1 MTYNISKRLRR
12 LSGAIFKAFISTS
25 PRNAAVPRS
34 VYGVRIAVDRFVR
47 DLKISFYYDHGLVSL
62 PSRLFR
68 CETLETLELNRVILL
83 DVPSQFTFRSL
94 VKLRLLS
101 VIYSDDESFSSLIS
115 NCPVVEELAVE
126 TCPQDNVVTFTVDL
140 PSLKSLSVGNTVRE
154 NPPND
159 HLFVI
164 HSHSLKRLSI
174 VDYFGE
180 LDLIGNLPK
189 LVEANLQSMSYHA
202 NVLESFTFV
211 KRLYV
216 CLADKARYPHG
227 TVLFQLVCLELC
239 SCDDS
244 WTSML
249 VSLLHHSPKLQALKL
264 VQDHG
269 MPAER
274 KVRWIQPRHVPECL
288 LLHLKRFEWR
298 DYEGT
303 KVKKEV
309 AIYILNNAKRLVSAT
324 IYPFSVS
331 LVRKRKMFE
340 EVEIATRSL
349 RACELTFYH
358 LTIYESRSLRFSL
371 SGSLSHS
378 GDLSSG
384 DLSSGDL
391 PL

>member
-1 MTYNISKRLRR
+1 MPMLLEVFSEEDSYEDKEANDNHIT
-12 LSGAIFKAFISTS
+12 T
-25 PRNAAVPRS
+25 VPRS
-34 VYGVRIAVDRFVR
+34 VYGFRIAVDRFVR

-83 DVPSQFTFRSL
+83 DVPSQFTFCSL

-115 NCPVVEELAVE
+115 NCPVLEELAVE

-211 KRLYV
+211 KRFYV

-349 RACELTFYH
+349 RAFKLVRKHQIFEEFEILQPEGQKHMGAYNEK
-358 LTIYESRSLRFSL
+358 LIVQES
-371 SGSLSHS
+371 
-378 GDLSSG
+378 
-384 DLSSGDL
+384 
-391 PL
+391 

>member
-1 MTYNISKRLRR
+1 MPMLLEVFSEEDSYEDEEANDNHITS
-12 LSGAIFKAFISTS
+12 LSQFVSGTFLLHK
-25 PRNAAVPRS
+25 AAVLES
-34 VYGVRIAVDRFVR
+34 FHLNIASECSGSQ
-47 DLKISFYYDHGLVSL
+47 IGLW
-62 PSRLFR
+62 
-68 CETLETLELNRVILL
+68 ELNRVILL
-83 DVPSQFTFRSL
+83 DVPSQFTFSSL

-101 VIYSDDESFSSLIS
+101 VIYSDDESFSRLIS
-115 NCPVVEELAVE
+115 NCPVLEELAVE
-126 TCPQDNVVTFTVDL
+126 TCPQDNVVTFTADL
-140 PSLKSLSVGNTVRE
+140 ASLKSLSIGNTVRE

-274 KVRWIQPRHVPECL
+274 KVRWIQPTHVPECL

-303 KVKKEV
+303 KVEKEV

-340 EVEIATRSL
+340 EVEIATTSL
-349 RACELTFYH
+349 RAFKLVRKHQIFEEFEILQPEGQKHMGAYNEK
-358 LTIYESRSLRFSL
+358 LIVQES
-371 SGSLSHS
+371 
-378 GDLSSG
+378 
-384 DLSSGDL
+384 
-391 PL
+391 

>member
-1 MTYNISKRLRR
+1 M
-12 LSGAIFKAFISTS
+12 
-25 PRNAAVPRS
+25 
-34 VYGVRIAVDRFVR
+34 R
-47 DLKISFYYDHGLVSL
+47 DLKISFNYDHGLVSL

-68 CETLETLELNRVILL
+68 FETLETLELNRVILL
-83 DVPSQFTFRSL
+83 DVPSQFTFSSL

-101 VIYSDDESFSSLIS
+101 VIYSDDESFSRLIS
-115 NCPVVEELAVE
+115 NCPVLEELAVE
-126 TCPQDNVVTFTVDL
+126 TCPQDNVVTFTADL
-140 PSLKSLSVGNTVRE
+140 ASLKSLSIGNTVRE

-216 CLADKARYPHG
+216 CLADKVRFISLASFGNCYIVSFLLISCIQARYPHG

-274 KVRWIQPRHVPECL
+274 KVRWIQPTHVPECL

-303 KVKKEV
+303 KVEKEV

-340 EVEIATRSL
+340 EVEIATTSL
-349 RACELTFYH
+349 RACELTV
-358 LTIYESRSLRFSL
+358 
-371 SGSLSHS
+371 G
-378 GDLSSG
+378 
-384 DLSSGDL
+384 
-391 PL
+391 